1 MGKMISLQSLAVAV
15 AATGMSRSEEGR
27 LFRFT
32 FKHSVF
38 LGSILGVLTMI
49 YAYLL

>member
-15 AATGMSRSEEGR
+15 AATGMARTQEGH

-32 FKHSVF
+32 IKHSIF
-38 LGSILGVLTMI
+38 LACVMSAIAAL
-49 YAYLL
+49 YAYLA

>member
-1 MGKMISLQSLAVAV
+1 MA
-15 AATGMSRSEEGR
+15 RSEEGR

-38 LGSILGVLTMI
+38 LASVLGVIAMI
-49 YAYLL
+49 YAYAT